1 MSCGELNHRTGMDV
15 KDTVEA
21 VRENESVRAAAPR
34 PLAAFQDRL
43 SNLRFPQEPYL
54 RTVKCY

>member
-1 MSCGELNHRTGMDV
+1 MDV